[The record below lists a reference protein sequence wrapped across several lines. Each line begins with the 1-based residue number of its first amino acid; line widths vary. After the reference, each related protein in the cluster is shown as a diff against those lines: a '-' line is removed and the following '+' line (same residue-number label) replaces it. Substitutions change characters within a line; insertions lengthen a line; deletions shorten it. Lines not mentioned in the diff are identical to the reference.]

1 MAMATMTIS
10 GSLRSDKR
18 ALNSRMMGL
27 CFLATLDRL
36 PILRTSETLRKIEN
50 AERGASSAL
59 QRRSAPQRFNLP
71 GQAAAARA
79 STGQK
84 ATATTYS
91 RSSRNSYWW

>member
-1 MAMATMTIS
+1 MVEATIAIT
-10 GSLRSDKR
+10 RCFRADKR
-18 ALNSRMMGL
+18 ALNSRIMGL

-79 STGQK
+79 STGK
-84 ATATTYS
+84 KVTTTT
-91 RSSRNSYWW
+91 RRPVT